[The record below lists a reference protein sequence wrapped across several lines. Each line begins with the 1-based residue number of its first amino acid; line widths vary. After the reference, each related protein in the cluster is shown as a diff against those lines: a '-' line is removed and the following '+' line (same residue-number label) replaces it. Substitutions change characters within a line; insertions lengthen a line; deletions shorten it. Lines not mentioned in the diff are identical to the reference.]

1 MKRNLFKQLE
11 ERLFVRR
18 TYRINPSKGFETLAR
33 HHAFL
38 QRDNFDPAR
47 ITPVVDET
55 KNVFICADMCVRGP
69 GGQAALAKQWKL
81 PLPADYLD
89 FTHHYAE
96 YILATRCPVRISPA
110 ATVETETLGAR
121 EGSDIPE
128 EAPHRLFHFAMII
141 GEPGDFIFRWSENF
155 KKMDVVVAR
164 DCSVTG
170 PKELL
175 GPKGDQ
181 YITDANF
188 TAWLTRMLDTEGYP
202 LVPGKRELWRSGLK
216 RIK

>member
-1 MKRNLFKQLE
+1 MLGNVSSLLYE
-11 ERLFVRR
+11 S
-18 TYRINPSKGFETLAR
+18 PSNSAS
-33 HHAFL
+33 
-38 QRDNFDPAR
+38 
-47 ITPVVDET
+47 
-55 KNVFICADMCVRGP
+55 FI
-69 GGQAALAKQWKL
+69 
-81 PLPADYLD
+81 
-89 FTHHYAE
+89 
-96 YILATRCPVRISPA
+96 
-110 ATVETETLGAR
+110 
-121 EGSDIPE
+121 
-128 EAPHRLFHFAMII
+128 
-141 GEPGDFIFRWSENF
+141 SENF